1 MKAKVPEAVAR
12 ALRELK
18 EQLSHLYGERLQGVY
33 LYGSYSRG
41 DFAEGSDV
49 DVAVILRG
57 PVEVSREID
66 RMGQVA
72 SRLSLH
78 YGVTISILPLSE
90 TWWRKRESPLL
101 RNLRREAVPVFPL
114 AGEASRC
121 TG

>member
-1 MKAKVPEAVAR
+1 
-12 ALRELK
+12 
-18 EQLSHLYGERLQGVY
+18 
-33 LYGSYSRG
+33 
-41 DFAEGSDV
+41 
-49 DVAVILRG
+49 VAVILRG

-90 TWWRKRESPLL
+90 IWWRKRESPLL

-114 AGEASRC
+114 AGESSRRA
-121 TG
+121 G